1 MFNFCT
7 LIVTSFYF
15 SFFSGSKSLTHV
27 VRFLLQIREILLNAS
42 YLKDATMQRYRANP
56 GKKLASIELVVLIK
70 LATHY
75 VLIHHDFLSIKK
87 KKKILW
93 TLWSW
98 MLRPHANGQS

>member
-7 LIVTSFYF
+7 LIVTSFSF

-27 VRFLLQIREILLNAS
+27 CFLLQIREILQDAS